1 MLIDK
6 QTVMKILQLNLKGI
20 LPNFVM
26 SKISV
31 LLSSGIIT
39 YKIVNIVKI
48 VTKRERILY
57 NCLLRTFLASLF
69 FMLDVDTDI
78 TRLIITENTIPTIVN
93 NVDTTISS
101 TTMLL
106 KNVGNKT
113 AMTKDTNMT
122 KTNFI
127 IAVIYQNILS

>member
-1 MLIDK
+1 MTL
-6 QTVMKILQLNLKGI
+6 
-20 LPNFVM
+20 
-26 SKISV
+26 V

-39 YKIVNIVKI
+39 YRIVNIVKI

-69 FMLDVDTDI
+69 FILDVDTDI